1 MRIVVGIDG
10 SRTRE
15 QLRTLDRLLSL
26 RGHELVLVY
35 VHDTGVR
42 GELEFLRERVLRRG
56 LSEPDLARVGQA
68 EAARAEAITK
78 EAEAAARELEAQFRT
93 VTEVGEPGRVLISI
107 ATDQQADLIVV
118 AARSGDLSVPA
129 GPKSLG
135 HTARFVVDHSSC
147 PVLLLRRS

>member
-15 QLRTLDRLLSL
+15 QLRTLDRLFSL

-78 EAEAAARELEAQFRT
+78 EAEAAARELQAHSRI
-93 VTEVGEPGRVLISI
+93 VTEAGEPGRVLVSV
-107 ATDQQADLIVV
+107 AADQRADLIVV
-118 AARSGDLSVPA
+118 GARSGDMSVPA

-135 HTARFVVDHSSC
+135 HTARFVVDHSPC
-147 PVLLLRRS
+147 PVFLLRLS